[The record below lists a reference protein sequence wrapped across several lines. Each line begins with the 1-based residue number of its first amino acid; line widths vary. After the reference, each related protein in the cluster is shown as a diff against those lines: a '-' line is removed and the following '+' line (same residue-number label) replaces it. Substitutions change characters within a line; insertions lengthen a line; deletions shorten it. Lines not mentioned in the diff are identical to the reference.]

1 MAVAA
6 ITPAQVGTQ
15 VNLFTCAAM
24 ANGDTTGAVECTD
37 FADKTVQFDGTWGT
51 GGSVN
56 LEGSMDGSNWSVLND
71 PSSTAI
77 TKTAAGM
84 SAVLEHPRYLR
95 GNVTAGD
102 GTTAIVMRLMVRRGS
117 R

>member
-15 VNLFTCAAM
+15 VNMYTSAAM
-24 ANGDTTGAVECTD
+24 ANGDTTAVIECTD
-37 FADKTVQFDGTWGT
+37 YADKTVQFDGTWGT
-51 GGSVN
+51 GGSVS
-56 LEGSMDGSNWSVLND
+56 LEGSNDDSNWFVLND
-71 PSSTAI
+71 PSVTAI

-95 GNVTAGD
+95 GHATAGD
-102 GTTAIVMRLMVRRGS
+102 GTTAIVMRLMARRGS